1 MKRKSKLAVKFTVG
15 FLILGILIC
24 WVSSVIGYIQYKGEI
39 ERQYNEQAY
48 RCAQVAASYVDTDI
62 LEEYVKIAES
72 FRVDPSAKD
81 QVEYYRNSET
91 YQETSHKIKVL
102 REKMGANDVFIFTLN
117 FEELDSYQEGKEDN
131 WKPLTYIF
139 DSYTDPKLSYMLGD
153 IGGFNPQY
161 RKELKTIATTGER
174 SDNYF
179 FSEGDYGYNTSAI
192 WPIEKDGKILAMAA
206 VEIPMVTLQE
216 SLRQYVIYAILVTI
230 IIIVMVLL
238 GYMIFLYQK
247 VISPINLIAD
257 KAERFVDN
265 HNQISEE
272 LAEIRSG
279 DEIEYLASSILKMQK
294 DINEYICNLKK
305 VTAEKE
311 RIGAELDIA
320 NHIQASMLPCIFPA
334 FPERVEFYIFANMT
348 PAKEVGGDFYDFFM
362 IDDRHLAVVMADV
375 SGKGVPAALFMV
387 IGKTLLK
394 DHTQPGRSLGEVFT
408 EVNRLLCDSNS
419 EGLFITAFEG
429 VLDLV
434 TGRFEYVNAG
444 HEAPYICKCGEDY
457 EAYKVRPGFVLAG
470 IDTMCYRSGEMILN
484 EGDKIFLYT
493 DGVPEATNHENELY
507 GSEQLA
513 KVLNENKELDADQL
527 IKKVKEDV
535 DLFANGAPQFDDITM
550 LCLEYRHR
558 MVQKGEAQDGE
569 I

>member
-1 MKRKSKLAVKFTVG
+1 MKGKSKLAIKFTVG

-48 RCAQVAASYVDTDI
+48 RSAQVAASYVDMDM
-62 LEEYVKIAES
+62 LEEYVKAAEN
-72 FRVDPSAKD
+72 FREDPSTKE
-81 QVEYYRNSET
+81 QVELYRNSET

-117 FEELDSYQEGKEDN
+117 LKELDAYQEGKEET

-139 DSYTDPKLSYMLGD
+139 DSYTDPKLSYTLGD

-161 RKELKTIATTGER
+161 RKELKTIAKTGER

-216 SLRQYVIYAILVTI
+216 SLRQYVIYAVLVTI

-294 DINEYICNLKK
+294 DINEYICNLTK

-311 RIGAELDIA
+311 RIGAELDVA

-334 FPERVEFYIFANMT
+334 FPDRVEFDVFASMT

-394 DHTQPGRSLGEVFT
+394 DHTQPGRPLGEVFT

-470 IDTMCYRSGEMILN
+470 IDTMCYRSGEMMLN

-507 GSEQLA
+507 GNKRLQ
-513 KVLNENKELDADQL
+513 KVLNENKELVADQL

-535 DLFANGAPQFDDITM
+535 DLFANEAPQFDDITM

-558 MVQKGEAQDGE
+558 MVQKGESQDGE